1 MCRPVLGARLATK
14 VPPLH
19 REKSVCPQP
28 FLASRPSAASHHG
41 APGHLHKEAV
51 GSGENPLG
59 IDQRAPTN
67 VGMGELQA
75 NLPRPLAFWGQR
87 PSHDPPGHGPQSTV
101 WREAEEMKS
110 AFLRAATVLLGPEKL
125 RHESTTHPRRPL
137 CPLNLIR
144 HSYFP
149 PTQSSHMVG

>member
-1 MCRPVLGARLATK
+1 MCHPVLGARLATK
-14 VPPLH
+14 VPLH

-41 APGHLHKEAV
+41 ALGHLHKEAV

-75 NLPRPLAFWGQR
+75 NLPRPLAFWGQC

-101 WREAEEMKS
+101 WREAEEMNY
-110 AFLRAATVLLGPEKL
+110 E
-125 RHESTTHPRRPL
+125 
-137 CPLNLIR
+137 
-144 HSYFP
+144 
-149 PTQSSHMVG
+149 VGFS